1 MVLFY
6 KYFIILIIFCIIDVL
21 MIFLISIFGIGN
33 RTFII
38 DVLEYTKMKMEVIMK
53 RKIVGFISILMVI
66 VLATLALIRIK
77 EEETGLKKVTVAEV
91 THSVFYAPQYVAHGL
106 GFFEEE
112 GLEVELVL
120 TSGADNVMAA
130 VLSGDA
136 QIGFS
141 GSEATIYVYNGGEK
155 DYVMTFAGL
164 TQKDGSFLVSRE
176 KYDNFK
182 LEDLKG
188 KNVLGGRVGGMPEM
202 TFEWALRKNGIDPKK
217 DLYIDTSV
225 AFPAMEGAFIG
236 GNGDFVTL
244 FEPNATSVEKNGYG
258 YVVAYVGD
266 LGGIV
271 PYTAYNARK
280 SYIEN
285 NPDVIEKF
293 TRAVNKGL
301 QYVDSH
307 SAREIAEVVV
317 KYFPDTSLSDMETI
331 INRYKEGEA
340 WKKNI
345 TINEEEW
352 NHIQEIIEASGELQ
366 DKVDY
371 KVLIY
376 DKYFKDYE

>member
-1 MVLFY
+1 MKKNLVG
-6 KYFIILIIFCIIDVL
+6 
-21 MIFLISIFGIGN
+21 LISIFLV
-33 RTFII
+33 
-38 DVLEYTKMKMEVIMK
+38 VL
-53 RKIVGFISILMVI
+53 F
-66 VLATLALIRIK
+66 ATLAIIRIK
-77 EEETGLKKVTVAEV
+77 EEENNRLKKITVAEV
-91 THSVFYAPQYVAHGL
+91 AHSVFYAPQYVAHGL
-106 GFFEEE
+106 GYFEEE
-112 GLEVELVL
+112 GLDVSIVL

-136 QIGFS
+136 DIGFS

-176 KYDNFK
+176 KYDNFT
-182 LEDLKG
+182 LNDLKG
-188 KNVLGGRVGGMPEM
+188 KRVIGGRVAGMPEM
-202 TFEWALRKNGIDPKK
+202 TFEWALRENGIDPKN
-217 DLYIDTSV
+217 DLEIDTSV
-225 AFPAMEGAFIG
+225 AFPAMEGSFIG

-266 LGGIV
+266 LGGLV

-285 NPDVIEKF
+285 NPEVINSF
-293 TRAVNKGL
+293 TKAVNKGL
-301 QYVDSH
+301 EYVNSH
-307 SAREIAEVVV
+307 SAKEIAEIVV

-331 INRYKEGEA
+331 INRYKTGEA

-366 DKVDY
+366 NKVNY
-371 KVLIY
+371 NVLIY